1 LHLSGA
7 TFAVLPGLITHKA
20 TENEGRTKMEA
31 VLILAVIF
39 FSVAWIVKIVADSNT
54 RRKLIEKGVA
64 DERVKM
70 VFGSSEM
77 SALANLKWG
86 MVLVAV
92 GLAFFL
98 SQYLP
103 YYLEEEGAI
112 GLVLIF
118 AGVAFLIYF
127 PIAQKRLKEI
137 QKKQEQSPQ

>member
-1 LHLSGA
+1 
-7 TFAVLPGLITHKA
+7 
-20 TENEGRTKMEA
+20 MEA
-31 VLILAVIF
+31 FLIVSVIF
-39 FSVAWIVKIVADSNT
+39 LSMAWVVKIVADAIT

-103 YYLEEEGAI
+103 YYLEHEGAI
-112 GLVLIF
+112 GLILIF
-118 AGVAFLIYF
+118 AGIAFLIYF

-137 QKKQEQSPQ
+137 QKRQEQSPQ